1 MSIISIDIEN
11 WTFLVTTLNICI
23 LVFLVNRSLK
33 VVRFDGSEWK
43 HGGYGL
49 VGCSLVELIAEDVE
63 MQKPRWF
70 VSHAW
75 LEPIT
80 LFVPWV

>member
-1 MSIISIDIEN
+1 M
-11 WTFLVTTLNICI
+11 
-23 LVFLVNRSLK
+23 
-33 VVRFDGSEWK
+33 
-43 HGGYGL
+43 
-49 VGCSLVELIAEDVE
+49 GCSLVELIAEDVE

-80 LFVPWV
+80 LFVPRVSLGPRGSLGEVGLPPHGANPDVSRF

>member
-1 MSIISIDIEN
+1 M
-11 WTFLVTTLNICI
+11 
-23 LVFLVNRSLK
+23 
-33 VVRFDGSEWK
+33 
-43 HGGYGL
+43 
-49 VGCSLVELIAEDVE
+49 GCSLVELIAEDVE

-80 LFVPWV
+80 LFVPRVSLGGGSLGEVGLPPQFILVCVWELGRYFGRQNHGANPDVSRF